1 MKLAA
6 LLLLSATSVAAAP
19 FGFVR
24 QSNTI
29 YFSGGESP
37 LNWHGRSMFHDIDLE
52 TAGHA
57 SRLPRW
63 LRNSEVGA
71 RITYSAVRQARSW
84 FGYKYGDP
92 NDSVRS
98 EWLDLFARREAP
110 ALLLGVRPYAEF
122 GTGPMWSNRRIPAA
136 TSRLNFNSQ
145 ATAGV
150 VLFPSSRLP
159 VRFGYRFAHISNG
172 GLTHRNPGLEVSS
185 LLIGIEW
192 MRHRDREPAISR
204 ANIPGR

>member
-6 LLLLSATSVAAAP
+6 LVFLSAASLAAAP
-19 FGFVR
+19 LGFVP
-24 QSNTI
+24 QSGTL
-29 YFSGGESP
+29 YFSGGKSP
-37 LNWHGRSMFHDIDLE
+37 MNWHGRSIFHDFDFEI
-52 TAGHA
+52 AGHA
-57 SRLPRW
+57 SRLPRP

-92 NDSVRS
+92 NDSVRA
-98 EWLDLFARREAP
+98 EWLDLFARRESSTP
-110 ALLLGVRPYAEF
+110 HLGVRPYGEF

-145 ATAGV
+145 ATLGV
-150 VLFPSSRLP
+150 VLFPSSRRP

-185 LLIGIEW
+185 LLLGIEW
-192 MRHRDREPAISR
+192 ARHRDREPATSR
-204 ANIPGR
+204 ANMPGR